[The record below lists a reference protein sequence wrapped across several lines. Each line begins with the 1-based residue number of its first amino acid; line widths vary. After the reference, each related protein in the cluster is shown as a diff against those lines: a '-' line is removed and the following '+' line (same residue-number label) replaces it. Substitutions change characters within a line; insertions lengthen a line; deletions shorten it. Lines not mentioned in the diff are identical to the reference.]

1 MSGITFDYI
10 EEYLRSHIPEN
21 TGILKSMEDY
31 ARDNYVPI
39 VQKEVANLIKLLI
52 EIKKPNKILELGTAI
67 GYSAIFMNICS
78 GGKSE
83 IYTIERDARMLQIA
97 NKNILEYEK
106 TEKIHVIAGDCLEVL
121 SNMSDNFDIIFIDAG
136 KGHYDDFLPHCL
148 RLLSKDGIIIAD
160 NVLFRG
166 MIATDELV
174 IRRKITIVKRM
185 RSFIK
190 TISEDKNLSVS
201 IIPFG
206 DGVALIRKR
215 DNDET

>member
-1 MSGITFDYI
+1 MSGITFDYM
-10 EEYLRSHIPEN
+10 EEYLRSNISEN
-21 TGILKSMEDY
+21 SGMLKTMEDY
-31 ARDNYVPI
+31 AKINFVPI
-39 VQKEVANLIKLLI
+39 VQKEVANFIKLMI
-52 EIKKPNKILELGTAI
+52 EVKKPDKILELGTAI
-67 GYSAIFMNICS
+67 GYSAIFMNSCS

-83 IYTIERDARMLQIA
+83 VYTIERDPSMLEIA
-97 NKNILEYEK
+97 NGNISQYEAS
-106 TEKIHVIAGDCLEVL
+106 EKIHIISGDCLEVL
-121 SNMSDNFDIIFIDAG
+121 KNLREHFDIIFIDAG
-136 KGHYDDFLPHCL
+136 KGHYDDFLPYCL
-148 RLLSKDGIIIAD
+148 SLLNKDGIIIAD

-166 MIATDELV
+166 MIANDELV

-190 TISEDKNLSVS
+190 NICGDKNLSVS